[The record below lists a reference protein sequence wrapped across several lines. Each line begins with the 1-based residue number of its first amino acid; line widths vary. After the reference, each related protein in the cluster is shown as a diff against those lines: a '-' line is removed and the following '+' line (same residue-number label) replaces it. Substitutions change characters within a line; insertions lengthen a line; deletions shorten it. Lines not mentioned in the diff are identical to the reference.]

1 MSTVAAVSLAI
12 IAATCVIAVGAFV
25 VFLVFLWRVVA
36 RAEAILALLQ
46 RALPGLVTDSRAML
60 ARVDREI
67 LGEVVRTVHQVT
79 AVVGSGVSTLEQVQS
94 NARRVTKVT
103 QDVILPQLA
112 TAMGL
117 WAAIREGLHWFR
129 PTGDGK
135 RRV

>member
-12 IAATCVIAVGAFV
+12 IAATCVIAVGAFI

-67 LGEVVRTVHQVT
+67 LGEVVRTVHHVT

-94 NARRVTKVT
+94 NARRVT
-103 QDVILPQLA
+103 QDMILPQVA
-112 TAMGL
+112 TALGL
-117 WAAIREGLHWFR
+117 WAAIREGLNWFR
-129 PTGDGK
+129 PAGDGK

>member
-67 LGEVVRTVHQVT
+67 LGEVVRTVHHLT

-94 NARRVTKVT
+94 NARRVT
-103 QDVILPQLA
+103 QDMILPQVA
-112 TAMGL
+112 TALGL
-117 WAAIREGLHWFR
+117 WAAIREGLNWFR

>member
-60 ARVDREI
+60 DRVDREI
-67 LGEVVRTVHQVT
+67 LGEVARTVHQIT

-94 NARRVTKVT
+94 NARRVT
-103 QDVILPQLA
+103 QNMILPQVA
-112 TAMGL
+112 TALGL
-117 WAAIREGLHWFR
+117 WAAIREGLNWFR